1 MTNST
6 PLDAGAPWPRARH
19 DLDFAPQLRLASPEA
34 ADALGQADSVWDALA
49 LVIHKQ
55 VSQDALL
62 LWRPARDGEQLQL
75 LSASPAGP
83 LSPGVAVPA
92 PPLLR
97 QLAWGGLEAVAHV
110 HCAYSDC
117 PLERKLWAMGMH
129 AGVSAV
135 LGDPEDRLLVTVGFR
150 ERWQLV
156 AHHTPGILALAA
168 YLRECFRV
176 ALGPPAARAWW
187 QLPSRI
193 PHLWRQ
199 PWRPSIVRTVLD
211 VTEVLIAA
219 ADHDNTRASRA
230 NGDDNATVAR
240 VAHCAGE
247 LTARLEN
254 LYWDSRPSITAEELL
269 SEALLLMR
277 GAYQLCRGHWPG
289 CLAATEPIPQPPG
302 SSPAVMRHEL
312 IDWVL
317 SHLLDHEEA
326 VRA

>member
-1 MTNST
+1 MTNSV
-6 PLDAGAPWPRARH
+6 PLDAGAPRPRARH

-83 LSPGVAVPA
+83 LNPGVAVPA

-117 PLERKLWAMGMH
+117 PLERKLWTMGMH
-129 AGVSAV
+129 AGVSTV

-156 AHHTPGILALAA
+156 AHHTPGIVALTA
-168 YLRECFRV
+168 YLRECCRV
-176 ALGPPAARAWW
+176 AVGSPAERAWW
-187 QLPSRI
+187 EFPARI
-193 PHLWRQ
+193 PHLWQQ
-199 PWRPSIVRTVLD
+199 PWRPSIIRTVHD

-219 ADHDNTRASRA
+219 AEHDNARVPGVA
-230 NGDDNATVAR
+230 GDGATVAQ
-240 VAHCAGE
+240 VAHRAEE
-247 LTARLEN
+247 LTARLES
-254 LYWDSRPSITAEELL
+254 LYWDSYSGTATEELL

-277 GAYQLCRGHWPG
+277 GAYQLCRGQWPG
-289 CLAATEPIPQPPG
+289 CLARTGPVPLVSG
-302 SSPAVMRHEL
+302 SSPAALRHEL

-317 SHLLDHEEA
+317 SRLLGQEA
-326 VRA
+326 TAPA